1 MHTIFGQSKLP
12 TTLPVIHGLIAG
24 PPRPQ
29 LATNPPPG
37 LIRWHYLQCVLKK
50 FGHTDYKTLQNIQ
63 FRELPLRMEGDS
75 DEDSD
80 DEGTDSDAEW
90 PSAAL
95 DRGRAVQA
103 SIENNEIRHKFIAD
117 WIAMV

>member
-1 MHTIFGQSKLP
+1 
-12 TTLPVIHGLIAG
+12 
-24 PPRPQ
+24 
-29 LATNPPPG
+29 
-37 LIRWHYLQCVLKK
+37 
-50 FGHTDYKTLQNIQ
+50 
-63 FRELPLRMEGDS
+63 MEGDS

>member
-1 MHTIFGQSKLP
+1 
-12 TTLPVIHGLIAG
+12 
-24 PPRPQ
+24 
-29 LATNPPPG
+29 
-37 LIRWHYLQCVLKK
+37 
-50 FGHTDYKTLQNIQ
+50 
-63 FRELPLRMEGDS
+63 MEG
-75 DEDSD
+75 DSD